1 VDGVVI
7 SRTVSEGQTVQA
19 SFQAPELFKIAE
31 DLTNM
36 QIDINLSEA
45 DISAVK
51 EGMAAT
57 FTVDAFPG
65 RTFPATLTKLKLN
78 PTNSNG
84 VVTYQ
89 AVLSL
94 ENTDKLLIP
103 GMTAY
108 VSLLIEERKNVLT
121 APNAAFRYKPT
132 DALQETDMPVTTE
145 AVAEAVPLYVL
156 KGGVP
161 QRIKVVVGIND
172 NRKSEIT
179 GGELQEGDDIILREE
194 RFDEEEG

>member
-1 VDGVVI
+1 
-7 SRTVSEGQTVQA
+7 
-19 SFQAPELFKIAE
+19 
-31 DLTNM
+31 
-36 QIDINLSEA
+36 
-45 DISAVK
+45 
-51 EGMAAT
+51 MAAT

-108 VSLLIEERKNVLT
+108 VSLLIEERKNVVKVERGQFL
-121 APNAAFRYKPT
+121 
-132 DALQETDMPVTTE
+132 E
-145 AVAEAVPLYVL
+145 AGGGNYAYFVVDGVAERRKITTGAISLDAVEILSGAQV
-156 KGGVP
+156 GERIVVTGADAFGDA
-161 QRIKVVVGIND
+161 QRVRIAD
-172 NRKSEIT
+172 
-179 GGELQEGDDIILREE
+179 
-194 RFDEEEG
+194 